1 MSTHDFSGKN
11 ALVTGG
17 ATGIGKGCAAL
28 LLDAGATVT
37 IAGPD
42 RPAIDLALEELQPH
56 ARGGARVRGSL
67 CDVTDE
73 DQVRV
78 AVTEAAAGANL
89 DIVVSNAGT
98 GYPAPILSLDA
109 EGWLIPFRVNVMG
122 TAFCIKH
129 AARIMREHGGGT
141 VVAISTIEALR
152 APLFMAPYP
161 VSKAGVDALVRCA
174 ARELAPF
181 SIRVN
186 GVRPGY
192 VDTDSARAAF
202 SDEMVQSCLDAT
214 WIKRPGQPRDIAQ
227 AVAFLASDASEWIT
241 GELLNVDGGFSVH
254 DGEDFEHTA
263 RMVAGDAAVDD
274 AKPGARR

>member
-1 MSTHDFSGKN
+1 MSTQHDFTARN

-17 ATGIGKGCAAL
+17 ATGIGKGCAAFL
-28 LLDAGATVT
+28 LSTGASVT
-37 IAGPD
+37 IAGPEQ
-42 RPAIDLALEELQPH
+42 PAIDAAIAEL
-56 ARGGARVRGSL
+56 RGASNPDVHIDGVL

-73 DQVRV
+73 EQVRA
-78 AVTEAAAGANL
+78 AVVQAARGANL

-129 AARIMREHGGGT
+129 AAPIMRENGGGA

-186 GVRPGY
+186 GIRPGY
-192 VDTDSARAAF
+192 IDTDSARAAF
-202 SDEMVQSCLDAT
+202 SDEMVQNCLDST
-214 WIKRPGQPRDIAQ
+214 WIRRAGQPRDIAQ
-227 AVAFLASDASEWIT
+227 AVGFLVSDHAEWVT
-241 GELLNVDGGFSVH
+241 GEMLNVDGGFGIH
-254 DGEDFEHTA
+254 DGENFEYTA

-274 AKPGARR
+274 AKGRS

>member
-1 MSTHDFSGKN
+1 MSTEHDFTGKN

-17 ATGIGKGCAAL
+17 ATGIGKGCAAFL
-28 LLDAGATVT
+28 LGTGASVT
-37 IAGPD
+37 IAGPEQEALD
-42 RPAIDLALEELQPH
+42 AALEELGSLR
-56 ARGGARVRGSL
+56 RGDARVDGVL

-73 DQVRV
+73 EHVRSTV
-78 AVTEAAAGANL
+78 SRAAGGENL
-89 DIVVSNAGT
+89 DILVCNAGT

-129 AARIMREHGGGT
+129 AAPIMRGHGGGAI
-141 VVAISTIEALR
+141 VAISTIEALR

-202 SDEMVQSCLDAT
+202 SDEMVQNCMDHT
-214 WIKRPGQPRDIAQ
+214 WIKRAGQPRDIAN
-227 AVAFLASDASEWIT
+227 AVGFLASDHADWVT
-241 GELLNVDGGFSVH
+241 GEMLNVDGGFGVN

-274 AKPGARR
+274 AKGTG